1 MGDVAFVIVMILV
14 CVFGLSVGLYD
25 YFSTYGSENEKR
37 IRKMCEGKSQFQQN
51 IIIYFL
57 RRCKLKM
64 PITDDDFDGFI
75 SRFRND
81 YNSVE
86 NVLGQLGVDEDEV
99 KEIAP
104 VHFEG
109 FKYQDAFI
117 KTNIKKQLVSSI
129 YEISWLLFS
138 SNRIHVYKATLN
150 LLENSVHVVADE
162 FFYRDI
168 VSFSTLTDREF
179 ENNEND
185 IFMDSFSML
194 NSGGERFTCSM
205 TNVPDAKTSI
215 DGMKQL
221 LSEKKNL

>member
-1 MGDVAFVIVMILV
+1 MGLLLLLGLLALTFV
-14 CVFGLSVGLYD
+14 LSW

-75 SRFRND
+75 SWFSNV
-81 YNSVE
+81 YNSAE
-86 NVLGQLGVDEDEV
+86 NVLDQLGVDEDEV

-109 FKYQDAFI
+109 FKYQDAFV
-117 KTNIKKQLVSSI
+117 KTNMKKQLVSSI
-129 YEISWLLFS
+129 YETSWLFFS
-138 SNRIHVYKATLN
+138 PNQIFVYKATMN
-150 LLENSVHVVADE
+150 LFDNTIHVVADE

-168 VSFSTLTDREF
+168 VSFSILTDREAA
-179 ENNEND
+179 NTGMN
-185 IFMDSFSML
+185 IPMDSFSML

-221 LSEKKNL
+221 LREKKGNM

>member
-1 MGDVAFVIVMILV
+1 MELLLFLGLLALTFV
-14 CVFGLSVGLYD
+14 LSW

-37 IRKMCEGKSQFQQN
+37 IRKMCEGKSQFQKN

-64 PITDDDFDGFI
+64 PITDDDFYGFI
-75 SRFRND
+75 SWFRNN

-86 NVLGQLGVDEDEV
+86 NVLGQLGVDEDDV

-109 FKYQDAFI
+109 FKYQDAFV
-117 KTNIKKQLVSSI
+117 KTNMKKQLVSSI
-129 YEISWLLFS
+129 YETSWLFFS
-138 SNRIHVYKATLN
+138 PNQIFVYKATMN
-150 LLENSVHVVADE
+150 LFDNTIHVVADE

-168 VSFSTLTDREF
+168 VSFSTLTDREIA
-179 ENNEND
+179 NTGMN
-185 IFMDSFSML
+185 IPMDSFSML

-205 TNVPDAKTSI
+205 TNVPDAKVSI

-221 LSEKKNL
+221 LREKKGNM

>member
-1 MGDVAFVIVMILV
+1 MELLLFLGLLALTFV
-14 CVFGLSVGLYD
+14 LSW

-75 SRFRND
+75 SWFSNN
-81 YNSVE
+81 YNSAE
-86 NVLGQLGVDEDEV
+86 KVLGQLGVDEDEV

-109 FKYQDAFI
+109 FKYQDAFV
-117 KTNIKKQLVSSI
+117 KTNMKKQLVSSI
-129 YEISWLLFS
+129 YETSWLFFS
-138 SNRIHVYKATLN
+138 PNQIFVYKATMN
-150 LLENSVHVVADE
+150 LFDNTIHVVADE

-168 VSFSTLTDREF
+168 VSFSTLTDREAA
-179 ENNEND
+179 NTGMN
-185 IFMDSFSML
+185 IPMDSFSML

-221 LSEKKNL
+221 LREKKGNM

>member
-1 MGDVAFVIVMILV
+1 MELLLFLGLLALTFV
-14 CVFGLSVGLYD
+14 LSW

-75 SRFRND
+75 SWFSNV
-81 YNSVE
+81 YNSAE
-86 NVLGQLGVDEDEV
+86 NVLDQLGVDEDEV

-109 FKYQDAFI
+109 FKYQDAFV
-117 KTNIKKQLVSSI
+117 KTNMKKQLVSSI
-129 YEISWLLFS
+129 YETSWLFFS
-138 SNRIHVYKATLN
+138 PNQIFVYKATMN
-150 LLENSVHVVADE
+150 LFDNTIHVVADE

-168 VSFSTLTDREF
+168 VSFSTLTDREAA
-179 ENNEND
+179 NTGMN
-185 IFMDSFSML
+185 IPMDSFSML

-221 LSEKKNL
+221 LREKKGNM

>member
-1 MGDVAFVIVMILV
+1 MGLLLFLGLLALTFVV
-14 CVFGLSVGLYD
+14 SW

-37 IRKMCEGKSQFQQN
+37 IRKMCKGKSQFQQN

-75 SRFRND
+75 SWFSNV
-81 YNSVE
+81 YNSAE
-86 NVLGQLGVDEDEV
+86 NVLDQLGVDEDEV

-109 FKYQDAFI
+109 FKYQDAFV
-117 KTNIKKQLVSSI
+117 KTNMKKQLVSSI
-129 YEISWLLFS
+129 YETSWLFFS
-138 SNRIHVYKATLN
+138 PNQIFVYKATMN
-150 LLENSVHVVADE
+150 LFDNTIHVVADE

-168 VSFSTLTDREF
+168 VSFSTLTDREAA
-179 ENNEND
+179 NTGMN
-185 IFMDSFSML
+185 IPMDSFSML

-221 LSEKKNL
+221 LREKKGNM

>member
-1 MGDVAFVIVMILV
+1 MELLLFLGLLALTFV
-14 CVFGLSVGLYD
+14 LSW

-37 IRKMCEGKSQFQQN
+37 IRKMCEGKSQFQKN

-64 PITDDDFDGFI
+64 PITDDDFYGFI
-75 SRFRND
+75 SWFRND
-81 YNSVE
+81 YNSAE

-109 FKYQDAFI
+109 FRYSGAYL
-117 KTNIKKQLVSSI
+117 KTNSRNQLVSSI
-129 YEISWLLFS
+129 YETSWLFFS
-138 SNRIHVYKATLN
+138 PNQIFVYKATMN
-150 LLENSVHVVADE
+150 LFDNTIHVVADE

-168 VSFSTLTDREF
+168 VSFSTLTDREIA
-179 ENNEND
+179 NTGMN
-185 IFMDSFSML
+185 IPMDSFSML

-205 TNVPDAKTSI
+205 TNVPDAKVSI

-221 LSEKKNL
+221 LREKKGNM

>member
-1 MGDVAFVIVMILV
+1 MELLLFLGLLALTFV
-14 CVFGLSVGLYD
+14 LSW

-37 IRKMCEGKSQFQQN
+37 IRKMCEGKSQFQKN

-64 PITDDDFDGFI
+64 PITDDDFYGFI
-75 SRFRND
+75 SWFRND
-81 YNSVE
+81 YNSAE

-109 FKYQDAFI
+109 FRYSGAYL
-117 KTNIKKQLVSSI
+117 KTNSKKQLVSSI
-129 YEISWLLFS
+129 YETSWLFFS
-138 SNRIHVYKATLN
+138 SNQIFVYKATMN
-150 LLENSVHVVADE
+150 LFDNTIHVVADE

-168 VSFSTLTDREF
+168 VSFSTLSDREVT
-179 ENNEND
+179 NTGMN
-185 IFMDSFSML
+185 IPMDSFSML

-205 TNVPDAKTSI
+205 TNVPDAKASI

-221 LSEKKNL
+221 LREKKGNM

>member
-1 MGDVAFVIVMILV
+1 MGLLLLLGLLALTFV
-14 CVFGLSVGLYD
+14 LSW

-75 SRFRND
+75 SWFSNV
-81 YNSVE
+81 YNSAE
-86 NVLGQLGVDEDEV
+86 NVLDQLGVDEDEV

-109 FKYQDAFI
+109 FKYQDAFV
-117 KTNIKKQLVSSI
+117 KTNMKKQLVSSI
-129 YEISWLLFS
+129 YETSWFFS
-138 SNRIHVYKATLN
+138 PNQIFVYKATMN
-150 LLENSVHVVADE
+150 LFDNTIHVVADE

-168 VSFSTLTDREF
+168 VSFSTLTDREAA
-179 ENNEND
+179 NTGMN
-185 IFMDSFSML
+185 IPMDSFSML

-221 LSEKKNL
+221 LREKKGNM

>member
-1 MGDVAFVIVMILV
+1 MGLLLLLGLLALTFV
-14 CVFGLSVGLYD
+14 LSW

-75 SRFRND
+75 SWFSNV
-81 YNSVE
+81 YNSAE
-86 NVLGQLGVDEDEV
+86 NVLDQLGVDEDEV

-109 FKYQDAFI
+109 FKYQDAFV
-117 KTNIKKQLVSSI
+117 KTNMKKQLVSSI
-129 YEISWLLFS
+129 YETSWLFFS
-138 SNRIHVYKATLN
+138 PNQIFVYKATMN
-150 LLENSVHVVADE
+150 LFDNTIHVVADE

-168 VSFSTLTDREF
+168 VSFSTLTDREAA
-179 ENNEND
+179 NTGMN
-185 IFMDSFSML
+185 IPMDSFSML

-221 LSEKKNL
+221 LREKKGNM

>member
-1 MGDVAFVIVMILV
+1 MELLLFLGLLALTFV
-14 CVFGLSVGLYD
+14 LSW

-37 IRKMCEGKSQFQQN
+37 IRKMCEGKSQFQKN

-64 PITDDDFDGFI
+64 PITDDDFYGFI
-75 SRFRND
+75 SWFRND
-81 YNSVE
+81 YNSAE

-99 KEIAP
+99 KESAP

-109 FKYQDAFI
+109 FRYSGAYL
-117 KTNIKKQLVSSI
+117 KTNSKKQLVSSI
-129 YEISWLLFS
+129 YETSWLFFS
-138 SNRIHVYKATLN
+138 SNQIFVYKATMN
-150 LLENSVHVVADE
+150 LFDNTIHVVADE

-168 VSFSTLTDREF
+168 VSFSTLSDREVT
-179 ENNEND
+179 NTGMN
-185 IFMDSFSML
+185 IPMDSFSML

-205 TNVPDAKTSI
+205 TNVPDAKASI

-221 LSEKKNL
+221 LREKKGNM

>member
-1 MGDVAFVIVMILV
+1 MGLLLLLGLLALTFV
-14 CVFGLSVGLYD
+14 LSW

-64 PITDDDFDGFI
+64 PITDDDFDVFI
-75 SRFRND
+75 SWFSNV
-81 YNSVE
+81 YNSAE
-86 NVLGQLGVDEDEV
+86 NVLDQLGVDEDEV

-109 FKYQDAFI
+109 FKYQDAFV
-117 KTNIKKQLVSSI
+117 KTNMKKQLVSSI
-129 YEISWLLFS
+129 YETSWLFFS
-138 SNRIHVYKATLN
+138 PNQIFVYKATMN
-150 LLENSVHVVADE
+150 LFDNTIHVVADE

-168 VSFSTLTDREF
+168 VSFSTLTDREAA
-179 ENNEND
+179 NTGMN
-185 IFMDSFSML
+185 IPMDSFSML

-221 LSEKKNL
+221 LREKKGNM

>member
-1 MGDVAFVIVMILV
+1 MELLLFLGLLALTFV
-14 CVFGLSVGLYD
+14 LSW

-37 IRKMCEGKSQFQQN
+37 IRKMCEGKSQFQKN

-64 PITDDDFDGFI
+64 PITDDDFYGFI
-75 SRFRND
+75 SWFRNN

-86 NVLGQLGVDEDEV
+86 NVLGQLGVDEDDV

-109 FKYQDAFI
+109 FKYQDAFV
-117 KTNIKKQLVSSI
+117 KTNMKKQLVSSI
-129 YEISWLLFS
+129 YETSWLFFS
-138 SNRIHVYKATLN
+138 PNQIFVYKATMN
-150 LLENSVHVVADE
+150 LFDNTIHVVADE

-168 VSFSTLTDREF
+168 VSFSTLTDREAA
-179 ENNEND
+179 NTGMN
-185 IFMDSFSML
+185 IPMDSFSML

-221 LSEKKNL
+221 LREKKGNM

>member
-1 MGDVAFVIVMILV
+1 MELLLFLGLLALTFV
-14 CVFGLSVGLYD
+14 LSW

-51 IIIYFL
+51 IIIYYL

-75 SRFRND
+75 SWFSNV
-81 YNSVE
+81 YNSAE
-86 NVLGQLGVDEDEV
+86 NVLDQLGVDEDEV

-109 FKYQDAFI
+109 FKYQDAFV
-117 KTNIKKQLVSSI
+117 KTNMKKQLVSSI
-129 YEISWLLFS
+129 YETSWLFFS
-138 SNRIHVYKATLN
+138 PNQIFVYKATMN
-150 LLENSVHVVADE
+150 LFDNTIHVVADE

-168 VSFSTLTDREF
+168 VSFSTLTDREAA
-179 ENNEND
+179 NTGMN
-185 IFMDSFSML
+185 IPMDSFSML

-221 LSEKKNL
+221 LREKKGNM

>member
-1 MGDVAFVIVMILV
+1 MELLLFLGLLALTFV
-14 CVFGLSVGLYD
+14 LSW

-75 SRFRND
+75 SWFSNV
-81 YNSVE
+81 YNSAE
-86 NVLGQLGVDEDEV
+86 NVLDQLGVDEDEV

-109 FKYQDAFI
+109 LKYQDAFV
-117 KTNIKKQLVSSI
+117 KTNMKKQLVSSI
-129 YEISWLLFS
+129 YETSWLFFS
-138 SNRIHVYKATLN
+138 PNQIFVYKATMN
-150 LLENSVHVVADE
+150 LFDNTIHVVADE

-168 VSFSTLTDREF
+168 VSFSILTDREAA
-179 ENNEND
+179 NTGMN
-185 IFMDSFSML
+185 IPMDSFSML

-221 LSEKKNL
+221 LREKKGNM

>member
-1 MGDVAFVIVMILV
+1 MELLLFLGLLALTFV
-14 CVFGLSVGLYD
+14 LSW

-37 IRKMCEGKSQFQQN
+37 IRKMCEGKSQFQKN

-64 PITDDDFDGFI
+64 PITDDDFYGFI
-75 SRFRND
+75 SWFRNN

-86 NVLGQLGVDEDEV
+86 NVLGQLGVDEDDV

-109 FKYQDAFI
+109 FKYQDAFV
-117 KTNIKKQLVSSI
+117 KTNMKKQLVSSI
-129 YEISWLLFS
+129 YETSWLFFS
-138 SNRIHVYKATLN
+138 PNQIFVYKATMN
-150 LLENSVHVVADE
+150 LFDNTIHVVADE

-168 VSFSTLTDREF
+168 VSFSTLTDREIA
-179 ENNEND
+179 NTGMN
-185 IFMDSFSML
+185 IPIDSFSML

-205 TNVPDAKTSI
+205 TNVPDAKVSI

-221 LSEKKNL
+221 LREKKGNM

>member
-1 MGDVAFVIVMILV
+1 MELFMELLLFLGLLALTFV
-14 CVFGLSVGLYD
+14 LSW

-37 IRKMCEGKSQFQQN
+37 IRKMCEGKSQFQKN

-64 PITDDDFDGFI
+64 PIADDDFYGFI
-75 SRFRND
+75 SWFRND
-81 YNSVE
+81 YNSAE

-109 FKYQDAFI
+109 FRYSGAYL
-117 KTNIKKQLVSSI
+117 KTNSKKQLVSSI
-129 YEISWLLFS
+129 YETSWLFFS
-138 SNRIHVYKATLN
+138 SNQIFVYKATMN
-150 LLENSVHVVADE
+150 LFDNTIHVVADE

-168 VSFSTLTDREF
+168 VSFSTLSDREVT
-179 ENNEND
+179 NTGMN
-185 IFMDSFSML
+185 IPMDSFSML

-205 TNVPDAKTSI
+205 TNVPDAKASI

-221 LSEKKNL
+221 LREKKGNM

>member
-1 MGDVAFVIVMILV
+1 MELLLFLGLLALTFV
-14 CVFGLSVGLYD
+14 LSW

-75 SRFRND
+75 SWFSNV
-81 YNSVE
+81 YNSAE
-86 NVLGQLGVDEDEV
+86 NVLDQLGVDEDEV

-109 FKYQDAFI
+109 FKYQDAFV
-117 KTNIKKQLVSSI
+117 KTNMKKQLVSSI
-129 YEISWLLFS
+129 YETSWLFFS
-138 SNRIHVYKATLN
+138 PNQIFVYKATMN
-150 LLENSVHVVADE
+150 LFDNTIHVVADE

-168 VSFSTLTDREF
+168 VSFSILTDREAA
-179 ENNEND
+179 NTGMN
-185 IFMDSFSML
+185 IPMDSFSML

-221 LSEKKNL
+221 LREKKGNM

>member
-1 MGDVAFVIVMILV
+1 MELLLFLGLLALTFV
-14 CVFGLSVGLYD
+14 LSW

-37 IRKMCEGKSQFQQN
+37 IRKMCEGKSQFQKN

-64 PITDDDFDGFI
+64 PITDDDFYGFI
-75 SRFRND
+75 SWFRND
-81 YNSVE
+81 YNSAE

-109 FKYQDAFI
+109 FRYSGTYL
-117 KTNIKKQLVSSI
+117 KTNSKKQLVSSI
-129 YEISWLLFS
+129 YETSWLFFS
-138 SNRIHVYKATLN
+138 SNQIFVYKATMN
-150 LLENSVHVVADE
+150 LFDNTIHVVADE

-168 VSFSTLTDREF
+168 VSFSTLSDREVT
-179 ENNEND
+179 NTGMN
-185 IFMDSFSML
+185 IPMDSFSML

-205 TNVPDAKTSI
+205 TNVPDAKASI

-221 LSEKKNL
+221 LREKKGDM

>member
-1 MGDVAFVIVMILV
+1 MELLLFLGLLALTFV
-14 CVFGLSVGLYD
+14 LSW
-25 YFSTYGSENEKR
+25 YFSTYGSENEKS
-37 IRKMCEGKSQFQQN
+37 IRKMCEGKSQFQKN

-64 PITDDDFDGFI
+64 PITDDDFYGFI
-75 SRFRND
+75 SWFRND
-81 YNSVE
+81 YNSAE

-109 FKYQDAFI
+109 FRYSGAYL
-117 KTNIKKQLVSSI
+117 KTNSKKQLVSSI
-129 YEISWLLFS
+129 YETSWLFFS
-138 SNRIHVYKATLN
+138 SNQIFVYKATMN
-150 LLENSVHVVADE
+150 LFDNTIHVVADE

-168 VSFSTLTDREF
+168 VSFSTLSDREVT
-179 ENNEND
+179 NTGMN
-185 IFMDSFSML
+185 IPMDSFSML

-205 TNVPDAKTSI
+205 TNVPDAKASI

-221 LSEKKNL
+221 LREKKGNM

>member
-1 MGDVAFVIVMILV
+1 
-14 CVFGLSVGLYD
+14 
-25 YFSTYGSENEKR
+25 
-37 IRKMCEGKSQFQQN
+37 
-51 IIIYFL
+51 
-57 RRCKLKM
+57 M

-75 SRFRND
+75 SWFSNN
-81 YNSVE
+81 YNSAE

-109 FKYQDAFI
+109 FKYQDAFV
-117 KTNIKKQLVSSI
+117 KTNMKKQLVSSI
-129 YEISWLLFS
+129 YETSWLFFS
-138 SNRIHVYKATLN
+138 PNQIFVYKATMN
-150 LLENSVHVVADE
+150 LFDNNIHVVADE

-168 VSFSTLTDREF
+168 VSFSTLTDREAA
-179 ENNEND
+179 NTGMN
-185 IFMDSFSML
+185 IPMDSFSML

-221 LSEKKNL
+221 LREKKGNM